1 MHNNAWNIMHRIY
14 RIAYNAIVLFK
25 ANLAKAKSHL
35 LKLFLR
41 GLRKARVMF
50 EVRGSQNSIF
60 DYKHNISVAHA
71 KFQEPRITPSG
82 KKSESEEKNLG
93 DSLFGHYI
101 LSFFSEKNC
110 LK

>member
-41 GLRKARVMF
+41 GLRTARVMF
-50 EVRGSQNSIF
+50 EVRGSPNSIF

-71 KFQEPRITPSG
+71 KFQDPRITPSG
-82 KKSESEEKNLG
+82 KKVKVKKKTWGTPSSG
-93 DSLFGHYI
+93 IIF
-101 LSFFSEKNC
+101 
-110 LK
+110 